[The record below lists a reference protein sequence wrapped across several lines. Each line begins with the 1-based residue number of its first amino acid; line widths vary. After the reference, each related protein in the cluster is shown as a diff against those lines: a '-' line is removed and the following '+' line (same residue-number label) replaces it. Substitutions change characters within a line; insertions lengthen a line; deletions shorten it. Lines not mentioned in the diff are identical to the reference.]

1 MARFFIDRP
10 IFAWVIAIVIM
21 LAGAMSITQL
31 PLEQYPDI
39 APPTVKI
46 AATYTGAS
54 AKTVEDSVTQVI
66 EQQMTGIDK
75 LTYMSASSSSA
86 GSASINLTFEAGT
99 DPDVAQMQVQ
109 NKLQQVESRLPA
121 SVQSEGLTVT
131 KGGSDFLMIAA
142 LASDNPSVTGT
153 QIGDYISSTLLDSIS
168 RIDGVGEVKT
178 LGSGYAMRIWL
189 DPALLQKYALMP
201 SDVTTALEAQNT
213 EVSAGQLGA
222 LPAVASQQLNATISA
237 RSKLQTAEEFRN
249 VVVKSTSTGAVV
261 LLGDVATVE
270 LGSDSYDVNS
280 ALNGKPAAAMGVQLA
295 TGANALQ
302 VGEAVKAKLAELEP
316 YYPSEMQLKN
326 VIAYDTTPFVSL
338 SIEEVVK
345 SLGEAIVLVV
355 LIMFLFLQNFRA
367 TLIPAITVPVV
378 LLGTFG
384 VLAVFGYSI
393 NTLTMFAMVLAIG
406 LLVDDAI
413 VVVENVERVMS
424 EKGLSPL
431 EATRQSMDEI
441 TSALIGIALVLSA
454 VFIPMAF
461 FSGSTGIIY
470 RQFSVTIVS
479 AMVLSVLVA
488 MTLTPALCA
497 TLLKPVDGKGHGPQ
511 SGFFGW
517 FNRSFERSAAAYEK
531 LVGGILRRGGRSL
544 VIYALVVAA
553 MAVGYAKLPTSFL
566 PDEDQGILMAQVQ
579 LPVGA
584 TDDRTQAVLK
594 QFESYMLEQ
603 PEVEAMISISGLGMG
618 GNSQNSAR
626 AFIRL
631 KDWSERSGAG
641 QDSASIAQRATLA
654 LSSIGDANVFV
665 MQPPAVRGL
674 GQSSGFDLQLKDLA
688 GLGHEALVAAREQ
701 FIQLAS
707 QDPRLQ
713 GVRSNGLDDTPQLKV
728 SIDDRKAG
736 ALSLTTS
743 DINATLSTALGG
755 TYVNDFLNQGRV
767 KKVYVQGEASA
778 RMQAADLDHWFV
790 RNSNDEMVP
799 FSSFASSSWSY
810 GSPLLERYNGSSSLE
825 VVGDPAP
832 GVSSGVAMDAVES
845 IIKQLPEGI
854 SYEWTGQSYQLRLS
868 GSQAPLLYAISVLF
882 VFLCLAALY
891 ESWSVPFSVMLVVP
905 LGVVGAVL
913 ATRFSGLSNDVY
925 FQVGLLTTVG
935 LAAKNAI
942 LIVEFAKHLQEQGNS
957 LVDATLIAVRQRL
970 RPILMTSLA
979 FMFGVLP
986 LAISSGAGSAGRQ
999 AIGTGVLGGMFSAT
1013 VLGIFFVPLFFVMIR
1028 RRFSRVP
1035 QAQASTTTDRTGEAC
1050 VAFIGRCWPF
1060 SRCWAAVSIWRL
1072 STSARKHR

>member
-21 LAGAMSITQL
+21 LGGALSISQL

-39 APPTVKI
+39 APPTVRI
-46 AATYTGAS
+46 SATYTGAS

-66 EQQMTGIDK
+66 EQALTGLDN
-75 LTYMSASSSSA
+75 LTYMSSSSSSA
-86 GSASINLTFEAGT
+86 GSASINLTFGAGT

-109 NKLQQVESRLPA
+109 NKLQQAESRLPQ

-168 RIDGVGEVKT
+168 RIDGVGEVRT

-189 DPALLQKYALMP
+189 DPALLEKYALMP
-201 SDVTTALEAQNT
+201 SDVSTALEAQNT

-222 LPAVASQQLNATISA
+222 LPAAKGQQLNATITA
-237 RSKLQTAEEFRN
+237 RSKLQTVEEFRQ
-249 VVVKSTSTGAVV
+249 VVVKSSSDGAVV

-270 LGSDSYDVNS
+270 LGSESYDVNS

-295 TGANALQ
+295 AGANALK
-302 VGEAVKAKLAELEP
+302 VGEAVKAKLKEMEP
-316 YYPSEMQLKN
+316 YYPTEMQLNN

-355 LIMFLFLQNFRA
+355 LIMFLFLQNLRA

-384 VLAVFGYSI
+384 VLALFGYSI

-424 EKGLSPL
+424 EEGLSAL
-431 EATRQSMDEI
+431 EATRKSMAEI
-441 TSALIGIALVLSA
+441 TSALVGIALVLSA

-461 FSGSTGIIY
+461 FGGSTGIIY

-497 TLLKPVDGKGHGPQ
+497 TMLKATDAHGTQ
-511 SGFFGW
+511 RGFFGW
-517 FNRSFERSAAAYEK
+517 FNRGFERCSARYEG
-531 LVGGILRRGGRSL
+531 LVGAVLKRGKRSL
-544 VIYALVVAA
+544 VVYALVVLA
-553 MAVGYAKLPTSFL
+553 MAGGYASLPTSFL
-566 PDEDQGILMAQVQ
+566 PDEDQGILMAQIQ

-584 TDDRTQAVLK
+584 TDSRTQAVMA
-594 QFESYMLEQ
+594 QFEAYMLKQ
-603 PEVEAMISISGLGMG
+603 PEVEAMISISGLGIG
-618 GNSQNSAR
+618 GNSQNTGR

-631 KDWSERSGAG
+631 KDWSERTASG

-665 MQPPAVRGL
+665 MLPPAVRGL
-674 GQSSGFDLQLKDLA
+674 GQSSGFDLQLKDLG
-688 GLGHEALVAAREQ
+688 GLGHDALVAAREQ
-701 FIQLAS
+701 FIELAKK
-707 QDPRLQ
+707 DPRLL
-713 GVRSNGLDDTPQLKV
+713 GVRSNGLDDSPQLKV
-728 SIDDRKAG
+728 TIDDRKAG
-736 ALSLTTS
+736 ALSLSTS
-743 DINATLSTALGG
+743 DINSTLSTALGG
-755 TYVNDFLNQGRV
+755 SYVNDFLNQGRV
-767 KKVYVQGEASA
+767 KKVYVQGAADS

-810 GSPLLERYNGSSSLE
+810 GSPLLERYNGSASLE

-832 GVSSGVAMDAVES
+832 GVSSGVAMDVVEA
-845 IIKQLPEGI
+845 IAKQLPQGI
-854 SYEWTGQSYQLRLS
+854 GYEWTGQSYQLRLS
-868 GSQAPLLYAISVLF
+868 GSQAPLLYAVSVLF

-891 ESWSVPFSVMLVVP
+891 ESWSVPFSVILVVP
-905 LGVVGAVL
+905 LGVIGAVL
-913 ATRFSGLSNDVY
+913 ATRFTGLSNDVY

-957 LVDATLIAVRQRL
+957 LREATLIAVRQRL

-986 LAISSGAGSAGRQ
+986 LALSSGAGSAGRR

-1013 VLGIFFVPLFFVMIR
+1013 VLGIFFVPLFFVLIR
-1028 RRFSRVP
+1028 RRFGRTSTATHT
-1035 QAQASTTTDRTGEAC
+1035 AQKGDA
-1050 VAFIGRCWPF
+1050 
-1060 SRCWAAVSIWRL
+1060 
-1072 STSARKHR
+1072 

>member
-21 LAGAMSITQL
+21 LAGAMSISQL

-39 APPTVKI
+39 APPTVRI
-46 AATYTGAS
+46 SATYTGAS
-54 AKTVEDSVTQVI
+54 AKTVEDSVTQII
-66 EQQMTGIDK
+66 EQQMTGLDK

-86 GSASINLTFEAGT
+86 GSASISLTFDAGT

-142 LASDNPSVTGT
+142 LASDNPGVTGT
-153 QIGDYISSTLLDSIS
+153 QIGDYISSTLLDSIA
-168 RIDGVGEVKT
+168 RIDGVGEVQT

-189 DPALLQKYALMP
+189 DPALLEKYALMP
-201 SDVTTALEAQNT
+201 SDVITALEAQNT

-222 LPAVASQQLNATISA
+222 LPAVAKQQLNATISA

-249 VVVKSTSTGAVV
+249 VLVKSDSTGAVV
-261 LLGDVATVE
+261 LLGEVARIE

-295 TGANALQ
+295 TGANALK
-302 VGEAVKAKLAELEP
+302 VGEAVKARLAELQP
-316 YYPSEMQLKN
+316 FYPSEMQLKN
-326 VIAYDTTPFVSL
+326 VIVYDTTPFVSL

-355 LIMFLFLQNFRA
+355 LIMFLFLQNVRA

-384 VLAVFGYSI
+384 VLALFGYSI

-424 EKGLSPL
+424 EEGLSPL
-431 EATRQSMDEI
+431 EATRKSMAEI
-441 TSALIGIALVLSA
+441 TSALVGIALVLSA

-461 FSGSTGIIY
+461 FGGSTGIIY

-497 TLLKPVDGKGHGPQ
+497 TLLKPSDAKGHAAA

-517 FNRSFERSAAAYEK
+517 FNRTFERSAEAYQK
-531 LVGGILRRGGRSL
+531 GVGGIVRRGGRSL
-544 VIYALVVAA
+544 VVYLLVIAA
-553 MAVGYAKLPTSFL
+553 MAAGYASLPTSFL

-594 QFESYMLEQ
+594 QFEGYMLEQ
-603 PEVEAMISISGLGMG
+603 PEVEALISISGLGMG

-631 KDWSERSGAG
+631 KDWSERTGAG
-641 QDSASIAQRATLA
+641 QDAASIAQRATEA

-688 GLGHEALVAAREQ
+688 GLGHDALVAAREQ
-701 FIQLAS
+701 FIELA
-707 QDPRLQ
+707 QKDPRLQ

-728 SIDDRKAG
+728 NIDDRKAG
-736 ALSLTTS
+736 ALSLSTS

-767 KKVYVQGEASA
+767 KKVYVQGEATA

-799 FSSFASSSWSY
+799 FSSFASTSWSY

-845 IIKQLPEGI
+845 IIQQLPEGI
-854 SYEWTGQSYQLRLS
+854 GYEWTGQSYQLRLS
-868 GSQAPLLYAISVLF
+868 GSQAPLLYGISVLF

-942 LIVEFAKHLQEQGNS
+942 LIVEFAKHLHEQGNS
-957 LVDATLIAVRQRL
+957 LIEATLIAVRQRL

-986 LAISSGAGSAGRQ
+986 LALSTGAGSAGRR

-1013 VLGIFFVPLFFVMIR
+1013 LLGIFFVPLFFVLIR
-1028 RRFSRVP
+1028 RRFSRV
-1035 QAQASTTTDRTGEAC
+1035 RTPDPKGDA
-1050 VAFIGRCWPF
+1050 
-1060 SRCWAAVSIWRL
+1060 
-1072 STSARKHR
+1072 

>member
-21 LAGAMSITQL
+21 LAGALSITQL

-109 NKLQQVESRLPA
+109 NKLQQVESRLPS

-168 RIDGVGEVKT
+168 RIDGVGEVKAM
-178 LGSGYAMRIWL
+178 GSGYAMRIWL
-189 DPALLQKYALMP
+189 DPALLQKYSLMP

-222 LPAVASQQLNATISA
+222 LPAVASQQLNATITA

-249 VVVKSTSTGAVV
+249 VVVKSNSAGAVV
-261 LLGDVATVE
+261 LLGEVATVE

-280 ALNGKPAAAMGVQLA
+280 ALNGKPSAAMGVQLA
-295 TGANALQ
+295 TGANALE

-384 VLAVFGYSI
+384 VLAMFGYSI

-511 SGFFGW
+511 CGFFGW
-517 FNRSFERSAAAYEK
+517 FNRTFERGAQAYQRV
-531 LVGGILRRGGRSL
+531 VGKILQRSGRSL
-544 VIYALVVAA
+544 MVYVLVVAA
-553 MAVGYAKLPTSFL
+553 MAVGYTKLPTSFL
-566 PDEDQGILMAQVQ
+566 PDEDQGILMAQMQ

-594 QFESYMLEQ
+594 QFESYILQQ
-603 PEVEAMISISGLGMG
+603 PEVEAMISISGMGMG

-631 KDWSERSGAG
+631 KDWSERTGAG
-641 QDSASIAQRATLA
+641 QDSASIAQRATQA
-654 LSSIGDANVFV
+654 LSSIGDADVFV

-674 GQSSGFDLQLKDLA
+674 GQSSGFDLQLKDVA

-701 FIQLAS
+701 LIELAR

-728 SIDDRKAG
+728 TIDDRKAG

-743 DINATLSTALGG
+743 DINTTLSTALGG
-755 TYVNDFLNQGRV
+755 SYVNDFLNQGRV
-767 KKVYVQGEASA
+767 KKVYVQGQASS
-778 RMQAADLDHWFV
+778 RMQADDLDHWFV

-799 FSSFASSSWSY
+799 FSSFASSSWTS

-957 LVDATLIAVRQRL
+957 LIDATLIAVRQRL

-986 LAISSGAGSAGRQ
+986 LAMSSGAGSAGRQ

-1013 VLGIFFVPLFFVMIR
+1013 VLGIFFVPLFFVLIR
-1028 RRFSRVP
+1028 RRFSRVSIP
-1035 QAQASTTTDRTGEAC
+1035 TTDRTGEA
-1050 VAFIGRCWPF
+1050 
-1060 SRCWAAVSIWRL
+1060 
-1072 STSARKHR
+1072 

>member
-153 QIGDYISSTLLDSIS
+153 QIGDYISSTLLDPIS

-384 VLAVFGYSI
+384 VLAIFGYSI

-517 FNRSFERSAAAYEK
+517 FNRSFERSAAAYER

-641 QDSASIAQRATLA
+641 QDSASIAQRATRA

-701 FIQLAS
+701 FILLAS

-868 GSQAPLLYAISVLF
+868 GSQAPLLYGISVLF

-986 LAISSGAGSAGRQ
+986 LALSTGAGSAGRQ

-1035 QAQASTTTDRTGEAC
+1035 QAQASTTTDRTGEA
-1050 VAFIGRCWPF
+1050 
-1060 SRCWAAVSIWRL
+1060 
-1072 STSARKHR
+1072 

>member
-21 LAGAMSITQL
+21 LAGALSITQL

-109 NKLQQVESRLPA
+109 NKLQQVESRLPS

-168 RIDGVGEVKT
+168 RIDGVGEVKAM
-178 LGSGYAMRIWL
+178 GSGYAMRIWL
-189 DPALLQKYALMP
+189 DPALLQKYSLMP

-222 LPAVASQQLNATISA
+222 LPAVASQQLNATITA

-249 VVVKSTSTGAVV
+249 VVVKSNSAGAVV
-261 LLGDVATVE
+261 LLGEVATVE

-280 ALNGKPAAAMGVQLA
+280 ALNGKPSAAMGVQLA
-295 TGANALQ
+295 TGANALE

-384 VLAVFGYSI
+384 VLAMFGYSI

-497 TLLKPVDGKGHGPQ
+497 TLLKPVDPNGHGPQ
-511 SGFFGW
+511 TGFFGW
-517 FNRSFERSAAAYEK
+517 FNRTFERGAQAYQRV
-531 LVGGILRRGGRSL
+531 VGKILQRSGRSL
-544 VIYALVVAA
+544 MVYVLVVAA
-553 MAVGYAKLPTSFL
+553 MAVGYTKLPTSFL
-566 PDEDQGILMAQVQ
+566 PDEDQGILMAQMQ

-594 QFESYMLEQ
+594 QFESYILQQ
-603 PEVEAMISISGLGMG
+603 PEVEAMISISGMGMG

-631 KDWSERSGAG
+631 KDWSERTGAG
-641 QDSASIAQRATLA
+641 QDSASIAQRATQA
-654 LSSIGDANVFV
+654 LSSIGDADVFV

-674 GQSSGFDLQLKDLA
+674 GQSSGFDLQLKDVA

-701 FIQLAS
+701 LIELAR

-728 SIDDRKAG
+728 TIDDRKAG

-743 DINATLSTALGG
+743 DINTTLSTALGG
-755 TYVNDFLNQGRV
+755 SYVNDFLNQGRV
-767 KKVYVQGEASA
+767 KKVYVQGQASS
-778 RMQAADLDHWFV
+778 RMQADDLDHWFV

-799 FSSFASSSWSY
+799 FSSFASSSWTS

-957 LVDATLIAVRQRL
+957 LIDATLIAVRQRL

-1035 QAQASTTTDRTGEAC
+1035 QAQASTTTDRTGEA
-1050 VAFIGRCWPF
+1050 
-1060 SRCWAAVSIWRL
+1060 
-1072 STSARKHR
+1072 

>member
-1 MARFFIDRP
+1 MARFFIGRP

-21 LAGAMSITQL
+21 LAGALSISQL

-39 APPTVKI
+39 APPTVRI
-46 AATYTGAS
+46 SATYTGAS

-66 EQQMTGIDK
+66 EQQMKGLDN
-75 LTYMSASSSSA
+75 LTYMSASSSSD
-86 GSASINLTFEAGT
+86 GSTSISLTFTAGT
-99 DPDVAQMQVQ
+99 NPDVAQMQVQ
-109 NKLQQVESRLPA
+109 NKLQQAESRLPQ

-131 KGGSDFLMIAA
+131 KGGSDFLMIVA
-142 LASDNPSVTGT
+142 LASDDPSVTGT

-168 RIDGVGEVKT
+168 RIDGVGDVQT

-201 SDVTTALEAQNT
+201 SDISAALEAQNT

-222 LPAVASQQLNATISA
+222 LPAVKGQQLNATISA
-237 RSKLQTAEEFRN
+237 RSKLQTVEQFRN
-249 VVVKSTSTGAVV
+249 VVVKSTSDGAVV
-261 LLGDVATVE
+261 LLGDVARVE
-270 LGSDSYDVNS
+270 LGSESYDVNS

-295 TGANALQ
+295 AGANALT
-302 VGEAVKAKLAELEP
+302 VGEAVKAKLKELEP
-316 YYPSEMQLKN
+316 FYPAPMQLKN

-355 LIMFLFLQNFRA
+355 LIMFLFLQNLRA

-384 VLAVFGYSI
+384 VLALFGYSI

-413 VVVENVERVMS
+413 VVVENVERVMA
-424 EKGLSPL
+424 ERGLSAL
-431 EATRQSMDEI
+431 DATRESMDEI
-441 TSALIGIALVLSA
+441 TSALVGITLVLSA

-461 FSGSTGIIY
+461 FGGSTGIIY

-497 TLLKPVDGKGHGPQ
+497 TLLKPSAGQGHGAQ
-511 SGFFGW
+511 GGFFGW
-517 FNRSFERSAAAYEK
+517 FNRTFERAAEAYK
-531 LVGGILRRGGRSL
+531 GRVGAILQRGRVSWLVYG
-544 VIYALVVAA
+544 LVVLV
-553 MAVGYAKLPTSFL
+553 MAVGYLSLPTSFL

-584 TDDRTQAVLK
+584 TDSRTQAVVK
-594 QFESYMLEQ
+594 QFESYLLEQ
-603 PEVEAMISISGLGMG
+603 PEVEALISISGLGMN

-631 KDWSERSGAG
+631 KDWSERTGAG
-641 QDSASIAQRATLA
+641 QDAASIAQRATMA

-674 GQSSGFDLQLKDLA
+674 GQTSGFDLQLKDLG
-688 GLGHEALVAAREQ
+688 GLGHDALVAAREQ
-701 FIQLAS
+701 FIELANK
-707 QDPRLQ
+707 DARLL

-736 ALSLTTS
+736 ALSLSTS
-743 DINATLSTALGG
+743 DINTTLSTALGG

-767 KKVYVQGEASA
+767 KKVYVQGEAAS
-778 RMQAADLDHWFV
+778 RMQAADLEHWFV

-799 FSSFASSSWSY
+799 FSSFANSSWSY
-810 GSPLLERYNGSSSLE
+810 GSPLLERYNGNASLE

-832 GVSSGVAMDAVES
+832 GVSTGDAMDAVEA
-845 IIKQLPEGI
+845 IVKQLPEGI
-854 SYEWTGQSYQLRLS
+854 GYEWTGQSYQLRLS

-913 ATRFSGLSNDVY
+913 ATRVSGLSNDVY

-957 LVDATLIAVRQRL
+957 LREATLIAVRQRL

-986 LAISSGAGSAGRQ
+986 LALSSGAGSAGRQ
-999 AIGTGVLGGMFSAT
+999 AIGTGVLGGMFTAT
-1013 VLGIFFVPLFFVMIR
+1013 VLGIFFVPLFFVQIR
-1028 RRFSRVP
+1028 RRFSRVSTVSSSVP
-1035 QAQASTTTDRTGEAC
+1035 TTQAGDA
-1050 VAFIGRCWPF
+1050 
-1060 SRCWAAVSIWRL
+1060 
-1072 STSARKHR
+1072 

>member
-21 LAGAMSITQL
+21 LAGALSITQL

-109 NKLQQVESRLPA
+109 NKLQQVESRLPS

-168 RIDGVGEVKT
+168 RIDGVGEVKAM
-178 LGSGYAMRIWL
+178 GSGYAMRIWL
-189 DPALLQKYALMP
+189 DPALLQKYSLMP

-222 LPAVASQQLNATISA
+222 LPAVASQQLNATITA

-249 VVVKSTSTGAVV
+249 VVVKSNSAGAVV
-261 LLGDVATVE
+261 LLGEVATVE

-280 ALNGKPAAAMGVQLA
+280 ALNGKPSAAMGVQLA
-295 TGANALQ
+295 TGANALE

-384 VLAVFGYSI
+384 VLAMFGYSI

-424 EKGLSPL
+424 EKGLTPL

-497 TLLKPVDGKGHGPQ
+497 TLLKPVDPNGHGPQ
-511 SGFFGW
+511 TGFFGW
-517 FNRSFERSAAAYEK
+517 FNRTFERGAQAYQRV
-531 LVGGILRRGGRSL
+531 VGKILQRSGRSL
-544 VIYALVVAA
+544 MVYVLVVAA
-553 MAVGYAKLPTSFL
+553 MAVGYTKLPTSFL
-566 PDEDQGILMAQVQ
+566 PDEDQGILMAQMQ

-594 QFESYMLEQ
+594 QFESYILQQ
-603 PEVEAMISISGLGMG
+603 PEVEAMISISGMGMG

-631 KDWSERSGAG
+631 KDWSERTGAG
-641 QDSASIAQRATLA
+641 QDSASIAQRATQA
-654 LSSIGDANVFV
+654 LSSIGDADVFV

-674 GQSSGFDLQLKDLA
+674 GQSSGFDLQLKDVA

-701 FIQLAS
+701 LIELAR

-728 SIDDRKAG
+728 TIDDRKAG

-743 DINATLSTALGG
+743 DINTTLSTALGG
-755 TYVNDFLNQGRV
+755 SYVNDFLNQGRV
-767 KKVYVQGEASA
+767 KKVYVQGQASS
-778 RMQAADLDHWFV
+778 RMQADDLDHWFV

-799 FSSFASSSWSY
+799 FSSFASSSWTS

-957 LVDATLIAVRQRL
+957 LIDATLIAVRQRL

-986 LAISSGAGSAGRQ
+986 LAMSSGAGSAGRQ

-1013 VLGIFFVPLFFVMIR
+1013 VLGIFFVPLFFVLIR
-1028 RRFSRVP
+1028 RSFSRV
-1035 QAQASTTTDRTGEAC
+1035 STPTTDRTGEA
-1050 VAFIGRCWPF
+1050 
-1060 SRCWAAVSIWRL
+1060 
-1072 STSARKHR
+1072 

>member
-21 LAGAMSITQL
+21 LAGALSITQL

-109 NKLQQVESRLPA
+109 NKLQQVESRLPS

-168 RIDGVGEVKT
+168 RIDGVGEVKAM
-178 LGSGYAMRIWL
+178 GSGYAMRIWL
-189 DPALLQKYALMP
+189 DPALLQKYSLMP

-222 LPAVASQQLNATISA
+222 LPAVASQQLNATITA

-249 VVVKSTSTGAVV
+249 VVVKSNSAGAVV
-261 LLGDVATVE
+261 LLGEVATVE

-280 ALNGKPAAAMGVQLA
+280 ALNGKPSAAMGVQLA
-295 TGANALQ
+295 TGANALE

-384 VLAVFGYSI
+384 VLAMFGYSI

-431 EATRQSMDEI
+431 KATRQSMDEI

-497 TLLKPVDGKGHGPQ
+497 TLLKPVDPNGHGPQ
-511 SGFFGW
+511 TGFFGW
-517 FNRSFERSAAAYEK
+517 FNRTFERGAQAYQRV
-531 LVGGILRRGGRSL
+531 VGKILQRSGRSL
-544 VIYALVVAA
+544 MVYVLVVAA
-553 MAVGYAKLPTSFL
+553 MAVGYTKLPTSFL
-566 PDEDQGILMAQVQ
+566 PDEDQGILMAQMQ

-594 QFESYMLEQ
+594 QFESYILQQ
-603 PEVEAMISISGLGMG
+603 PEVEAMISISGMGMG

-631 KDWSERSGAG
+631 KDWSERTGAG
-641 QDSASIAQRATLA
+641 QDSASIAQRATQA
-654 LSSIGDANVFV
+654 LSSIGDADVFV

-674 GQSSGFDLQLKDLA
+674 GQSSGFDLQLKDVA

-701 FIQLAS
+701 LIELAR

-728 SIDDRKAG
+728 TIDDRKAG

-743 DINATLSTALGG
+743 DINTTLSTALGG
-755 TYVNDFLNQGRV
+755 SYVNDFLNQGRV
-767 KKVYVQGEASA
+767 KKVYVQGQASS
-778 RMQAADLDHWFV
+778 RMQADDLDHWFV

-799 FSSFASSSWSY
+799 FSSFASSSWTS

-957 LVDATLIAVRQRL
+957 LIDATLIAVRQRL

-986 LAISSGAGSAGRQ
+986 LAMSSGAGSAGRQ

-1013 VLGIFFVPLFFVMIR
+1013 VLGIFFVPLFFVLIR
-1028 RRFSRVP
+1028 RRFSRV
-1035 QAQASTTTDRTGEAC
+1035 STPTTDRTGEA
-1050 VAFIGRCWPF
+1050 
-1060 SRCWAAVSIWRL
+1060 
-1072 STSARKHR
+1072 

>member
-21 LAGAMSITQL
+21 LAGALSITQL

-109 NKLQQVESRLPA
+109 NKLQQVESRLPS

-168 RIDGVGEVKT
+168 RIDGVGEVKAM
-178 LGSGYAMRIWL
+178 GSGYAMRIWL
-189 DPALLQKYALMP
+189 DPALLQKYSLMP

-222 LPAVASQQLNATISA
+222 LPAVASQQLNATITA

-249 VVVKSTSTGAVV
+249 VVVKSNSAGAVV
-261 LLGDVATVE
+261 LLGEVATVE

-280 ALNGKPAAAMGVQLA
+280 ALNGKPSAAMGVQLA
-295 TGANALQ
+295 TGANALE

-384 VLAVFGYSI
+384 VLAMFGYSI

-517 FNRSFERSAAAYEK
+517 FNRTFERGAQAYQRV
-531 LVGGILRRGGRSL
+531 VGKILQRSGRSL
-544 VIYALVVAA
+544 MVYVLVVAA
-553 MAVGYAKLPTSFL
+553 MAVGYTKLPTSFL
-566 PDEDQGILMAQVQ
+566 PDEDQGILMAQMQ

-594 QFESYMLEQ
+594 QFESYILQQ
-603 PEVEAMISISGLGMG
+603 PEVEAMISISGMGMG

-631 KDWSERSGAG
+631 KDWSERTGAG
-641 QDSASIAQRATLA
+641 QDSASIAQRATQA
-654 LSSIGDANVFV
+654 LSSIGDADVFV

-674 GQSSGFDLQLKDLA
+674 GQSSGFDLQLKDVA

-701 FIQLAS
+701 LIELAR

-728 SIDDRKAG
+728 TIDDRKAG

-743 DINATLSTALGG
+743 DINTTLSTALGG
-755 TYVNDFLNQGRV
+755 SYVNDFLNQGRV
-767 KKVYVQGEASA
+767 KKVYVQGQASS
-778 RMQAADLDHWFV
+778 RMQADDLDHWFV

-799 FSSFASSSWSY
+799 FSSFASSSWTS

-868 GSQAPLLYAISVLF
+868 GSQAPLLYGISVLF

-957 LVDATLIAVRQRL
+957 LIDATLIAVRQRL

-1013 VLGIFFVPLFFVMIR
+1013 VLGIFFVPLFFVLIR
-1028 RRFSRVP
+1028 RRFSRV
-1035 QAQASTTTDRTGEAC
+1035 STPTTDRTGEA
-1050 VAFIGRCWPF
+1050 
-1060 SRCWAAVSIWRL
+1060 
-1072 STSARKHR
+1072 

>member
-21 LAGAMSITQL
+21 LAGALSISQL

-39 APPTVKI
+39 APPTVRI
-46 AATYTGAS
+46 SATYTGAS

-66 EQQMTGIDK
+66 EQQMKGLDN

-86 GSASINLTFEAGT
+86 GSASINLTFTAGT
-99 DPDVAQMQVQ
+99 NPDVAQMQVQ
-109 NKLQQVESRLPA
+109 NKLQQAESRLPQ

-142 LASDNPSVTGT
+142 LASDNESVTGT
-153 QIGDYISSTLLDSIS
+153 QIGDYISSTLLDQIS
-168 RIDGVGEVKT
+168 RIDGVGDVQT

-189 DPALLQKYALMP
+189 DPALLEKYALMP
-201 SDVTTALEAQNT
+201 SDISSALEAQNT

-222 LPAVASQQLNATISA
+222 LPAVAGQQLNATISA

-249 VVVKSTSTGAVV
+249 VVVKSTSDGAVV
-261 LLGDVATVE
+261 LLGDVARVE
-270 LGSDSYDVNS
+270 LGSESYDISS

-295 TGANALQ
+295 AGANALE
-302 VGEAVKAKLAELEP
+302 VGEAVKAKLKALESF
-316 YYPSEMQLKN
+316 YPTEMQLKN

-355 LIMFLFLQNFRA
+355 LIMFLFLQNLRA

-384 VLAVFGYSI
+384 VLALFGYSI

-413 VVVENVERVMS
+413 VVVEHVERVMG
-424 EKGLSPL
+424 EQGLSAL
-431 EATRQSMDEI
+431 AATRQSMDEI
-441 TSALIGIALVLSA
+441 TSALVGIALVLSA

-461 FSGSTGIIY
+461 FGGSTGIIY

-497 TLLKPVDGKGHGPQ
+497 TLLKPSDAQGHGAQ
-511 SGFFGW
+511 RGFFGW
-517 FNRSFERSAAAYEK
+517 FSRTFERGAEAYK
-531 LVGGILRRGGRSL
+531 GWVGAIFQRGRASLLVYG
-544 VIYALVVAA
+544 LVVLA
-553 MAVGYAKLPTSFL
+553 MAAGYFSLPTSFL

-584 TDDRTQAVLK
+584 TDSRTQAVVK
-594 QFESYMLEQ
+594 QFESYILEQ
-603 PEVEAMISISGLGMG
+603 PEVEALISISGLGMN
-618 GNSQNSAR
+618 GNSQNAAR

-641 QDSASIAQRATLA
+641 QDSASIAQRATIA

-674 GQSSGFDLQLKDLA
+674 GQSSGFDVQLKDLG
-688 GLGHEALVAAREQ
+688 GLGHDALVAAREK
-701 FIQLAS
+701 FIELANK
-707 QDPRLQ
+707 DPRLL
-713 GVRSNGLDDTPQLKV
+713 GVRSNGLDDSPQLKV

-736 ALSLTTS
+736 ALNLSTS
-743 DINATLSTALGG
+743 DINTTLSTALGG

-767 KKVYVQGEASA
+767 KKVYVQGEASS
-778 RMQAADLDHWFV
+778 RMQAVDLEHWFV
-790 RNSNDEMVP
+790 RNSNNEMVP

-810 GSPLLERYNGSSSLE
+810 GSPLLERYNGNASLE

-832 GVSSGVAMDAVES
+832 GVSSGVAMDAVEA

-854 SYEWTGQSYQLRLS
+854 GYEWTGQSYQLRLS
-868 GSQAPLLYAISVLF
+868 GSQAPLLYGISVLF

-957 LVDATLIAVRQRL
+957 LREATLIAVRQRL

-986 LAISSGAGSAGRQ
+986 LALSSGAGSAGRQ
-999 AIGTGVLGGMFSAT
+999 AIGTGVLGGMFTAT
-1013 VLGIFFVPLFFVMIR
+1013 VLGIFFVPLFFVQIR
-1028 RRFSRVP
+1028 RRFGRVST
-1035 QAQASTTTDRTGEAC
+1035 ASTSVQSAQTGDA
-1050 VAFIGRCWPF
+1050 
-1060 SRCWAAVSIWRL
+1060 
-1072 STSARKHR
+1072 

>member
-21 LAGAMSITQL
+21 LAGALSITQL

-46 AATYTGAS
+46 AATSTGAS

-109 NKLQQVESRLPA
+109 NKLQQVESRLPS

-168 RIDGVGEVKT
+168 RIDGVGEVKAM
-178 LGSGYAMRIWL
+178 GSGYAMRIWL
-189 DPALLQKYALMP
+189 DPALLQKYSLMP

-222 LPAVASQQLNATISA
+222 LPAVASQQLNATITA

-249 VVVKSTSTGAVV
+249 VVVKSNSAGAVV
-261 LLGDVATVE
+261 LLGEVATVE

-280 ALNGKPAAAMGVQLA
+280 ALNGKPSAAMGVQLA
-295 TGANALQ
+295 TGANALE

-384 VLAVFGYSI
+384 VLAMFGYSI

-497 TLLKPVDGKGHGPQ
+497 TLLKPVDPNGHGPQ
-511 SGFFGW
+511 TGFFGW
-517 FNRSFERSAAAYEK
+517 FNRTFERGAQAYQRV
-531 LVGGILRRGGRSL
+531 VGKILQRSGRSL
-544 VIYALVVAA
+544 MVYVLVVAA
-553 MAVGYAKLPTSFL
+553 MAVGYTKLPTSFL
-566 PDEDQGILMAQVQ
+566 PDEDQGILMAQMQ

-594 QFESYMLEQ
+594 QFESYILQQ
-603 PEVEAMISISGLGMG
+603 PEVEAMISISGMGMG

-631 KDWSERSGAG
+631 KDWSERTGAG
-641 QDSASIAQRATLA
+641 QDSASIAQRATQA
-654 LSSIGDANVFV
+654 LSSIGDADVFV

-674 GQSSGFDLQLKDLA
+674 GQSSGFDLQLKDVA

-701 FIQLAS
+701 LIELAR

-728 SIDDRKAG
+728 TIDDRKAG

-743 DINATLSTALGG
+743 DINTTLSTALGG
-755 TYVNDFLNQGRV
+755 SYVNDFLNQGRV
-767 KKVYVQGEASA
+767 KKVYVQGQASS
-778 RMQAADLDHWFV
+778 RMQADDLDHWFV

-799 FSSFASSSWSY
+799 FSSFASSSWTS

-957 LVDATLIAVRQRL
+957 LIDATLIAVRQRL

-986 LAISSGAGSAGRQ
+986 LAMSSGAGSAGRQ

-1013 VLGIFFVPLFFVMIR
+1013 VLGIFFVPLFFVLIR
-1028 RRFSRVP
+1028 RRFSRV
-1035 QAQASTTTDRTGEAC
+1035 STPTTDRTGEA
-1050 VAFIGRCWPF
+1050 
-1060 SRCWAAVSIWRL
+1060 
-1072 STSARKHR
+1072 